1 MLSVFLLS
9 ILGSTAVHH
18 VDAIHNIS
26 QNIGNINE
34 LVIQYNGSSC
44 EELTKW
50 AHNYVTRQYAAQI
63 SVLVNKDT
71 GLRFGARCMTEDRI
85 QDFDIVTLSQ
95 GIASRAP
102 DLWQL
107 LDVMLSG
114 DAVANHQW
122 VKMREQRMK
131 TKATDLEV
139 KKLKWD
145 LSHYVTKGLH
155 QTETISSK
163 RTFSNPRVGL

>member
-1 MLSVFLLS
+1 MALAAHDVDSILAGIMSKTMLSVFLLS

-50 AHNYVTRQYAAQI
+50 AHNYVTRRYAAQI

-85 QDFDIVTLSQ
+85 RDFDIVTLSQ

-139 KKLKWD
+139 KKLK
-145 LSHYVTKGLH
+145 
-155 QTETISSK
+155 
-163 RTFSNPRVGL
+163 